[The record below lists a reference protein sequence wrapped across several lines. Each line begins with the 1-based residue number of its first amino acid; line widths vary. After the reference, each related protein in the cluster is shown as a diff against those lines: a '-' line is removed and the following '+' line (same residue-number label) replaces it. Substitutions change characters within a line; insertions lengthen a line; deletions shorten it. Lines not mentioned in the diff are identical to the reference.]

1 MTIGRFKRLAVAGI
15 TAIVLIP
22 ASFVGLQFLDD
33 PGSNTPSV
41 PVTDAGLQIRQGQYL
56 AQAGDCMACHT
67 QRGAPAYAGGRRI
80 ETPFGALYSPNITPD
95 AASGIG
101 KWNADDFWRA
111 LHNGKSRD
119 GHFLYPAFPY
129 TEYTKMSRADSDAL
143 FAYFTSLAPVSR
155 SNRAPALRFPYDQR
169 ILLAAWR
176 ALYFTPG
183 EFVPDPRRSAQWN
196 RGAYL
201 VQGPGHCSACHAA
214 RNALGASESGAGLGG
229 GLIPVLGWYA
239 PSLTADSEAGLGD
252 WTEAQIVALLKTGV
266 SDRASVFGPM
276 AEVVAQSLQHLNDS
290 DAAAMAT
297 YLKSLPPT
305 ATERTGLPTR
315 AEPVDAAVLAR
326 GSKLY
331 GEHCSNCHG
340 DSGQGAPPAYPPL
353 AGNRAI
359 TMSSAI
365 NPIRMVL
372 NGGFAPGTSGNPRPY
387 GMPPYGPSLSDADV
401 AAVVTYIRNQW
412 SNRAPSVT
420 AQDVGRN
427 RAVPVD

>member
-1 MTIGRFKRLAVAGI
+1 MKNTFLKRGLLAGAAIALLVPAGFI
-15 TAIVLIP
+15 A
-22 ASFVGLQFLDD
+22 LQFLHD

-41 PVTDAGLQIRQGQYL
+41 PVADAGQQIRQGRYL

-67 QRGAPAYAGGRRI
+67 TRGGPAYAGGRRI

-95 AASGIG
+95 AVSGIG
-101 KWNADDFWRA
+101 KWSADDFWRA

-129 TEYTKMSRADSDAL
+129 TDYTRMPRADSDAL
-143 FAYFTSLAPVSR
+143 FAYFRSLPPVAGQ
-155 SNRAPALRFPYDQR
+155 NRAHALRFPYDQR
-169 ILLAAWR
+169 WLLAVWR

-183 EFVPDPRRSAQWN
+183 EFKPDPRRSAQWN

-214 RNALGASESGAGLGG
+214 RNALGASEEGIGLGG
-229 GLIPVLGWYA
+229 GLMPTLGWYA
-239 PSLTADSEAGLGD
+239 PSLTADGEAGLGG

-266 SDRASVFGPM
+266 TAQATVFGPM
-276 AEVVAQSLQHLNDS
+276 AEVVAQSLQHLTHGDL
-290 DAAAMAT
+290 AAMAT

-305 ATERTGLPTR
+305 AAERAGDVALT
-315 AEPVDAAVLAR
+315 EPVAEAFLAR
-326 GSKLY
+326 GAKLY
-331 GEHCSNCHG
+331 GEHCSSCHKDDG
-340 DSGQGAPPAYPPL
+340 RGAAPAYPPL

-359 TMSSAI
+359 TMASAI
-365 NPIRMVL
+365 NPIRIVL
-372 NGGFAPGTSGNPRPY
+372 NGGFPPGTAGNPRPY
-387 GMPPYGPSLSDADV
+387 GMPPYGPALSDSDV
-401 AAVVTYIRNQW
+401 AAVVTFIRNQW
-412 SNRAPSVT
+412 GNRAAPVT